1 MLPIKTIQKHPSKFK
16 NTNTFNYEIAPMGI
30 FPRDTQEHE
39 GDMVQTNFI
48 LWNYCNGKIL
58 NQVEYQL

>member
-1 MLPIKTIQKHPSKFK
+1 M
-16 NTNTFNYEIAPMGI
+16 FNSEIVPTGI
-30 FPRDTQEHE
+30 FLRDTQERE

-48 LWNYCNGKIL
+48 LWNHCNGKIL